1 MRVIEHRRH
10 SMRNKPGQHLSQAG
24 VDLARS
30 VGADLGRFD
39 LVVTSTLPRA
49 FETAIAMGFA
59 VDEQLE
65 ELCSLPDGFEAV
77 VQWDEGFARF
87 SEVMKSNPHGV
98 VAMFG
103 QKLAQLHREIAARL
117 PDHGRALVISHGGI
131 VEASVVGCMPSESF
145 SSWGR
150 ACDYCEG
157 VRMFFNGTDCERA
170 ELMRVLGRGS
180 VST

>member
-10 SMRNKPGQHLSQAG
+10 SMRNKPGQHLSQPG

-30 VGADLGRFD
+30 VGHDLGRFD
-39 LVVTSTLPRA
+39 LVVTSSFPRA

-59 VDEQLE
+59 VDEQLD
-65 ELCSLPDGFEAV
+65 ELCSLPDGFEV
-77 VQWDEGFARF
+77 EVQWDEGFARF

-98 VAMFG
+98 AARFG
-103 QKLAQLHREIAARL
+103 QKLAQLHREIAVRL

-131 VEASVVGCMPSESF
+131 VEASVVGSVPNESF
-145 SSWGR
+145 SSWGP

-157 VRMFFNGTDCERA
+157 VRMFLNGTVCERA
-170 ELMRVLGRGS
+170 ELLRVSGRGS